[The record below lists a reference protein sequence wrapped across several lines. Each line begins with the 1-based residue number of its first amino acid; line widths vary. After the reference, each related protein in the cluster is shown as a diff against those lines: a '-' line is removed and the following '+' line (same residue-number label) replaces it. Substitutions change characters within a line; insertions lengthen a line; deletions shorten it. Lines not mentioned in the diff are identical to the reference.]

1 MVGLVRKETEDAT
14 ARDVPNGPLEVVL
27 VDRSTS
33 RMFRSACDRF
43 SARGAEINPEGVP
56 EYYRRHIGQIEGFFH
71 LTHIEEI
78 AYDEQLANQL
88 GERTM
93 MRLGEPGAG
102 GAEHLASAAQAAGRS
117 SILHIS
123 DLHFGADYGFLTQGE
138 RAEIGD
144 GRHTLTECIVAD
156 LDRIGLRNDV
166 AVLIVTG
173 DFITKGDWND
183 QVRGAALREFNSLR
197 EALGLTQRQIVAV
210 PGNHDIVRYP
220 DGAQID
226 IRELAVAGQSNL
238 QHEREFRTFA
248 DELIDRNW
256 KESLNY
262 VRQISLDTVEV
273 QVCVLNSCTITAT
286 KWREYGYV
294 GTGGIDAI
302 RTLSRMPIERPTFRF
317 IALHHHLLPVAGVE
331 APASEG
337 VTLALDASAI
347 LTEAQAAGVHIALH
361 GHQHKAKL
369 ATYMSFP
376 LGGALLGS
384 PIHIVSNGSAGAAI
398 RRLPNGENN
407 SYCVFSV
414 EGENLRLRMRELR
427 TNGQPGAE
435 LCDRLLEIVPM
446 RP

>member
-1 MVGLVRKETEDAT
+1 MAASVIVLRFRDTTLGIDTIASHLELLGRHGTVWWGRWRKETEDAV
-14 ARDVPNGPLEVVL
+14 ARDVPDGPLEVLL

-43 SARGAEINPEGVP
+43 SARGADVNPEGVP

-78 AYDEQLANQL
+78 AYDEQLANRL

-102 GAEHLASAAQAAGRS
+102 AAEHLASAAQAAGRS

-197 EALGLTQRQIVAV
+197 DALGLTQQQIVAV

-256 KESLNY
+256 KELLNY
-262 VRQISLDTVEV
+262 VRQISFRHRRRPGLRAQLVYDHCH
-273 QVCVLNSCTITAT
+273 QVA
-286 KWREYGYV
+286 
-294 GTGGIDAI
+294 
-302 RTLSRMPIERPTFRF
+302 
-317 IALHHHLLPVAGVE
+317 
-331 APASEG
+331 
-337 VTLALDASAI
+337 
-347 LTEAQAAGVHIALH
+347 
-361 GHQHKAKL
+361 
-369 ATYMSFP
+369 
-376 LGGALLGS
+376 
-384 PIHIVSNGSAGAAI
+384 
-398 RRLPNGENN
+398 
-407 SYCVFSV
+407 
-414 EGENLRLRMRELR
+414 
-427 TNGQPGAE
+427 
-435 LCDRLLEIVPM
+435 
-446 RP
+446 